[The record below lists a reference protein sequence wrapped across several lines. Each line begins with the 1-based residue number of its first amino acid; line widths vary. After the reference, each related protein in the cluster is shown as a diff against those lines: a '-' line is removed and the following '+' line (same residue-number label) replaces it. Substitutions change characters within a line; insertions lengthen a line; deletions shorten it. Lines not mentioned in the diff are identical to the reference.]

1 MLWAGQEQL
10 LGAQEPA
17 GPSNPSVLSQ
27 TRCACDSEQSLAG
40 GHLVNCLGD
49 QWSAAGPPPPPKK
62 KTTPPKKNKQKK
74 RNEPQ

>member
-27 TRCACDSEQSLAG
+27 IDSL
-40 GHLVNCLGD
+40 CL
-49 QWSAAGPPPPPKK
+49 
-62 KTTPPKKNKQKK
+62 
-74 RNEPQ
+74 